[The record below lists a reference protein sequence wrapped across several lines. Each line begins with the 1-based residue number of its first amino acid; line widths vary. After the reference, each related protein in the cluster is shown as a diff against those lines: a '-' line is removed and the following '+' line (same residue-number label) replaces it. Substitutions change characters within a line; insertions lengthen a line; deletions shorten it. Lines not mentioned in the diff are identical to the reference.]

1 MGTLIS
7 ILVAVL
13 GTGMVGLAIREIRT
27 KGAAA
32 SLQMAAFG
40 LLLVGSSAVGLVR
53 FVTSLVFNPLAWVG
67 VGLLSLAGVLFVVGQ
82 KMEGPAEKPKKIKQ
96 VEGSK
101 EKPAVEQAP
110 KSKGKSKGK
119 ESAASDLGEDFDDI
133 EAILRKHGIE

>member
-13 GTGMVGLAIREIRT
+13 GTGMVGLAIRELRT

-32 SLQMAAFG
+32 SMQMAAFG

-53 FVTSLVFNPLAWVG
+53 FVTQLVFNPLAWVG

-82 KMEGPAEKPKKIKQ
+82 KLEGPSDKPKKTKE
-96 VEGSK
+96 VDSSK
-101 EKPAVEQAP
+101 EKPAVEPAP
-110 KSKGKSKGK
+110 KRKGKDKDK
-119 ESAASDLGEDFDDI
+119 ASAGGDDDFDDI
-133 EAILRKHGIE
+133 EAILRKHGID